1 VSAFLPLRNGVPIG
15 YVLNSALFG
24 SAEIAYNVFDTYRG
38 AEAAGVYAKV
48 LAMVRHLF
56 GAETFTIFPYQ
67 LGDEN
72 DEAIESGAWWFY
84 RKLGFAPRDR
94 RTQALVRSEESRM
107 RRRPAHRSPAAT
119 LRRLARENL
128 YFSLGPERDDV
139 I

>member
-38 AEAAGVYAKV
+38 AEAAAVYAKV
-48 LAMVRHLF
+48 LAMVRHLV

-67 LGDEN
+67 LGDGN

-84 RKLGFAPRDR
+84 RKLGFAPRAR
-94 RTQALVRSEESRM
+94 AARALPRGAEART
-107 RRRPAHRSPAAT
+107 RPPRAHRDTP
-119 LRRLARENL
+119 
-128 YFSLGPERDDV
+128 
-139 I
+139 